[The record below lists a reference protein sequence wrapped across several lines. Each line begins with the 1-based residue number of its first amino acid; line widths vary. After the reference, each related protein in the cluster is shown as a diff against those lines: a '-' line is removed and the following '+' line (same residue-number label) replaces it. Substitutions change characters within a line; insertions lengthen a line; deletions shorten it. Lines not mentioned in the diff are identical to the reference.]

1 MTDTRPAVLVLAAGQ
16 GTRMKSQ
23 LPKVLHPIANRPM
36 IQHVLAAVAPL
47 APERVIVVIA
57 PGMDAVAEAVA
68 PAETVVQVAARG
80 TGHAV
85 AAARPALDGFE
96 GDVLVLAGD
105 VPLLT
110 RATLEALLA
119 ERRRA
124 PAAAAVVAGMRPA
137 DTSPYGRLVL
147 AADGTLEA
155 IVETRDATPEQ
166 RQIALCNAGLWAID
180 GRHLFGLIESIGTK
194 NAKGEYYLTDV
205 VAIARRRGLVCR
217 AIEAPADE
225 TVGVNSRVE
234 LAQAEALMQRRL
246 RLAAME
252 SGVTLVDPG
261 TVYFSADTRIGRDS
275 VVGPFVVFGPGVTI
289 GEGVAIP
296 AFCHMVQAT
305 IGDRASIGPF
315 ARLRPGADLGDDVH
329 IGNFVEVK
337 NSRLEAGVKANH
349 LTYLGDTTVGAR
361 ANIGAGT
368 ITCNYDGF
376 EKFRTEIGEGAFIGS
391 DTALVA
397 PVKVGAG
404 AITAAGSVITGDVP
418 ADAMALARSA
428 QVVKPKRAAEWRARR
443 REEIAKKKKQQQQR
457 QQGKR

>member
-1 MTDTRPAVLVLAAGQ
+1 MTETRLAVLVLAAGQ

-36 IQHVLAAVAPL
+36 IAHVLSAAAPL

-68 PAETVVQVAARG
+68 PAETVVQVAPRG

-85 AAARPALDGFE
+85 AAARPALDRFA
-96 GDVLVLAGD
+96 GDVLVLNGD
-105 VPLLT
+105 APLLT
-110 RATLEALLA
+110 TRTLEALLA

-124 PAAAAVVAGMRPA
+124 PEAAAVVAGMRPA
-137 DTSPYGRLVL
+137 DTSPYGRLV
-147 AADGTLEA
+147 ATKDGTLEA
-155 IVETRDATPEQ
+155 IIESRDCTEVQ

-180 GRHLFGLIESIGTK
+180 GRHLFSLIESIGTD
-194 NAKGEYYLTDV
+194 NAKGEYYLTDI
-205 VAIARRRGLVCR
+205 VAIARKRGLLCR
-217 AIEAPADE
+217 AIEAPAE
-225 TVGVNSRVE
+225 EMVGVNSRLE

-246 RLAAME
+246 RLQAME
-252 SGVTLVDPG
+252 SGVTLVAPD

-275 VVGPFVVFGPGVTI
+275 VVGPFVVFGPGCTI

-315 ARLRPGADLGDDVH
+315 ARLRPGADLGEEVH

-376 EKFRTEIGEGAFIGS
+376 EKFRTTIGEGAFIGS

-397 PVKVGAG
+397 PVEVGAG
-404 AITAAGSVITGDVP
+404 AITAAGSVITEDVP
-418 ADAMALARSA
+418 KDAMALARSA

-443 REEIAKKKKQQQQR
+443 REEIAKKKQQQQR
-457 QQGKR
+457 QGKR

>member
-1 MTDTRPAVLVLAAGQ
+1 MTDPRLAVLVLAAGQ
-16 GTRMKSQ
+16 GTRMKSA

-36 IQHVLAAVAPL
+36 IAHVLAAAAALQP
-47 APERVIVVIA
+47 ARVIVVIA
-57 PGMDAVAEAVA
+57 PGMEAVAQAVA

-85 AAARPALDGFE
+85 AAARPALEGFT
-96 GDVLVLAGD
+96 GDVLVLNGD
-105 VPLLT
+105 APLVT
-110 RATLEALLA
+110 TATLEALLA

-124 PAAAAVVAGMRPA
+124 PAAAAVVVGMRPP

-147 AADGTLEA
+147 AGDGTVEA
-155 IVETRDATPEQ
+155 IIESRDCNAQ
-166 RQIALCNAGLWAID
+166 QCQITLCNAGLWAID
-180 GRHLFGLIESIGTK
+180 GRHLFALIESIGTN
-194 NAKGEYYLTDV
+194 NAKGEYYLTDI
-205 VAIARRRGLVCR
+205 VAIARKRGLVCR

-225 TVGVNSRVE
+225 MVGVNSRVE
-234 LAQAEALMQRRL
+234 LAAAERLMQRRL

-252 SGVTLVDPG
+252 SGVTLVDPD

-275 VVGPFVVFGPGVTI
+275 VVGPFVVFGPGVSI
-289 GEGVAIP
+289 GEAVAIP
-296 AFCHMVQAT
+296 AFCHMVQAK

-315 ARLRPGADLGDDVH
+315 ARLRPGADLGDEVH

-337 NSRLEAGVKANH
+337 NSRLETGVKANH

-397 PVKVGAG
+397 PVSVGAG
-404 AITAAGSVITGDVP
+404 AITAAGSVITDDVP
-418 ADAMALARSA
+418 VDAMALARGE

-443 REEIAKKKKQQQQR
+443 RAEIAKKQQQQR
-457 QQGKR
+457 QGKR